1 MKNNL
6 LKVFTVLF
14 AASMMVS
21 NAAWGKTI
29 YLDVSGP
36 TADNPWSRE
45 NAYFQILGNGDGNN
59 WIHMNRVPNS
69 TCIYEAECNYTNIRF
84 ERRSPNWEYHWNYSV
99 QGNIPSDKNLFII
112 TGWNDSGDTWN
123 GVWSTYTPCTNEMP
137 STFYYLAGEG
147 VGSMPVWNASGLT
160 MLWDCDKKVFY
171 YTFKDL
177 DANTTKYQFKLNPS
191 TDTSW
196 GHEINANNID
206 NNYKDYA
213 NLELFSIKD
222 SRITFSLSEKS
233 DVTLYTDGSKVW
245 ASIPTSPTP
254 TKTLSGTNYFLR
266 GDMAIEDN
274 GGNSWRGVGDG
285 VTPRLVKNED
295 NTEASGYYIV
305 PNEFYQR
312 IELYVD
318 GNALKVNDK
327 IPAVADDGTSINI
340 NGSKAEIAAVTSG
353 ARKLQFVYKAEDEKL
368 HISSADPTQKTG
380 WVLQYRKDGTSSWS
394 HTAMDENG
402 AATVDGISSGK
413 WYVKITDASV
423 TDYSTDFKGVHGV
436 NWFGGLYI
444 DRNAC
449 SGVTFPDLASYY
461 KNDSKGSYWPIPRQ
475 GCPIGVFTVGEDN
488 TTLDFT
494 FDGGKITIVKGTAPT
509 PIEDP
514 VTVTF
519 NSNYGSAVASQTIE
533 RGSNATKPTDPT
545 KSENEFKG
553 WYQNADFSGEPFNF
567 ANTTIDEDITLYA
580 KWEYNGT
587 TYMVNGSNLGITPW
601 NSDDWDQNMDRMPE
615 MTKVDDHLEYE
626 VHVAFLKGNDIRFKL
641 LPCRTHYAASH
652 ECWDNGRGWDTYF
665 SIDRSSNLATYE
677 RHGDNNIKV
686 NLTGEGAYG
695 ITMCYDGVNVY
706 TKVEPLT
713 LYTVTFMNGTSE
725 FATQQVAAGY
735 NPTKPTPDPEKA
747 GYTFLGWSET
757 EGGDV
762 VDVTT
767 ITILDAKTFYAK
779 WELKAVE
786 SVVINPTTLKLVE
799 NGATGTISVVSF
811 TPEDAQGTTITW
823 TSDNEGV
830 ATVVDGVVTPVSK
843 GTATITCTV
852 SNAAGSASATCTVTV
867 VGEDEDCEMVWKEQ
881 YNGVGTIVNPFV
893 PGQGGPEKITHT
905 KIRIGDNGSGTNY
918 YAYDDNGIVKANTTG
933 EYWVMEDAGKTGS
946 NIQMYYLKSES
957 TGKYMYRQT
966 TEHTGNGDWKT
977 YTVATDTKSET
988 DAYKWYA
995 ALGSGNKGIIVSKL
1009 DGSGNQSANNTDCIL
1024 HRRHW
1029 TETWLWSDAPANSVT
1044 AGRGATQGG
1053 GGYTDM
1059 QSAFTDTETI
1069 DNPDAKQPT
1078 VEKDGKTYYRF
1089 AENGAMVCTLDNA
1102 LKVGDSVSVYCYNTT
1117 STTVSGEL
1125 RIGGAKVA
1133 DINLAAGVSV
1143 FPYKV
1148 AAAGGTEI
1156 VVATSSSD
1164 FCVAGVKVERK
1175 GPDVPKPANLVW
1187 DADLSGGVN
1196 RMVSEGAFQH
1206 VATAKGAGA
1215 ITYSSSDEAVATV
1228 DADGT
1233 VTPVDAGTTTITAT
1247 LEQEGCFEEGTIS
1260 YTLNLTD
1267 LPKPVITFTTL
1278 PSDAPQGSVQTVEV
1292 TTTGGDNFALA
1303 ITDGTG
1309 ATLTIVEN
1317 TGTKITATLAF
1328 GADATNIELTATTD
1342 RKEGEWAAASA
1353 VATATVSACYTEG
1366 VDIFTFTMQGSA
1378 AATNQPAT
1386 GLVGGSVT
1394 QNELGTVGTED
1405 NPATI
1410 DVLKIKMNGNKY
1422 VYDNAG
1428 KVEVKDSE
1436 GGDECKWA
1444 MIATG
1449 DSYKPNWS
1457 GNTYTLYYL
1466 KNISTNKYMK
1476 RGAGQYGNN
1485 GAWYYYTTVT
1495 DATLGEG
1502 DEYKWFI
1509 ALNSNNKFIVNKAGV
1524 RDGGINKSDHLH
1536 DCNQYNSE
1544 CNEHAAKPAVPC
1556 GMTSDLN
1563 DYSKLSL
1570 TTSTMPNPDMI
1581 KSVTIGEKT
1590 YYIISSTGQITIN
1603 CEMEAGDKIHLDVYD
1618 RQLAVAYED
1627 EVIIDANQNQY
1638 VYTTDNEYL
1647 CIAGISIWRQKAGEF
1662 ITPTL
1667 QWDADLTE
1675 AQEVEPGEVLTHTAT
1690 SLPKTMAIMGYQSS
1704 DDNVATVD
1712 ANGEVTIATD
1722 AADGATA
1729 TITATLPAIGCYEEA
1744 TASYTI
1750 KVVIPAPA
1758 VLQDAIDATLAGE
1771 TLTLTIDYT
1780 GQDGVINKA
1789 ITIKG
1794 ENKEVGTLTVTESG
1808 SLTVGSAINMN
1819 EFTLWEA
1826 EGNAT
1831 TPATSAQIIG
1841 AEQLNISGDTWFN
1854 VTFEPGANIDFG
1866 WYTLAV
1872 PFNVDNANGVYYIN
1886 AEGSRTHATCG
1897 NDYMI
1902 YNYNSSKRAQG
1913 QNGWEKYY
1921 GNLQPGVLYLITL
1934 NDELGV
1940 SAFSFKKASGNLGGN
1955 AELALKSYPSS
1966 DPTNANWNGVGNSTL
1981 VYRNVSFSGNK
1992 VQVYNHADDAF
2003 QVYPVSE
2010 VSFVVGGA
2018 FFAQSDGEETLTL
2031 TEATDPAFLRTPARK
2046 RAVTM
2051 DELNV
2056 RIGKDENSYTDQIFL
2071 SAEDDA
2077 LDSYEIAH
2085 DLVKMSHNTPKVAQL
2100 AINAYGVA
2108 LCDAEL
2114 PWNASNEAVFPLTI
2128 TAPKAGTYTIYL
2140 NGTAQS
2146 ALLLYQNGHYV
2157 CDLTAGAYTMDLGKG
2172 KNNEYSLVMTRPNE
2186 TVITGN
2192 EDVQQALNVKKI
2204 ILDNQM
2210 YILKDN
2216 QMINAIGT
2224 IVK

>member
-14 AASMMVS
+14 AASMMVC

-213 NLELFSIKD
+213 NLELFSIQD

-233 DVTLYTDGSKVW
+233 DVTLYTDGNKVW
-245 ASIPTSPTP
+245 ASTPTSPTP
-254 TKTLSGTNYFLR
+254 VLTGTYYLK
-266 GDMAIEDN
+266 GDMWLQSSGNGWIEA
-274 GGNSWRGVGDG
+274 GDG
-285 VTPRLVKNED
+285 QTPKLVVNED
-295 NTEASGYYIV
+295 KTEAIGYYVI
-305 PNEFYQR
+305 PKSMFQR
-312 IELYVD
+312 IEFKL
-318 GNALKVNDK
+318 
-327 IPAVADDGTSINI
+327 DGTADASTIAKLQNDGGYAF
-340 NGSKAEIAAVTSG
+340 NTNSSKAEINKDDSK
-353 ARKLQFVYKAEDEKL
+353 ARKVTLVYKASDGIL
-368 HISSADPTQKTG
+368 HASAAQPNQKSGWTLAYRKTG
-380 WVLQYRKDGTSSWS
+380 VSTWTEVAMDDQGEKTLESLESGQKYYIKITDGTS
-394 HTAMDENG
+394 
-402 AATVDGISSGK
+402 GI
-413 WYVKITDASV
+413 
-423 TDYSTDFKGVHGV
+423 HGV
-436 NWFGGLYI
+436 NWFGGMYI
-444 DRNAC
+444 DIDQSKKVSFN
-449 SGVTFPDLASYY
+449 TKNTYY
-461 KNDSKGSYWPIPRQ
+461 KNGDFQWPINSQNDPV
-475 GCPIGVFTVGEDN
+475 GVFYPQESKITVA
-488 TTLDFT
+488 
-494 FDGGKITIVKGTAPT
+494 FDGGVITFKEATTPT

-514 VTVTF
+514 VTITF
-519 NSNYGSAVASQTIE
+519 NSNYGSAVAEQVIE
-533 RGSNATKPTDPT
+533 KGSKATKPTAPT

-553 WYQNADFSGEPFNF
+553 WYQNADFSGEQFNF
-567 ANTTIDEDITLYA
+567 DNTTIEEDITLYA
-580 KWEYNGT
+580 KWNYNGT

-601 NSDDWDQNMDRMPE
+601 NDQDWDKNMETMPE
-615 MTKVDDHLEYE
+615 MTNVGDHLEYE
-626 VHVAFLKGNDIRFKL
+626 VQVAFLKSNDIRFKL
-641 LPCRTHYAASH
+641 LPCRTHFAVSPD
-652 ECWDNGRGWDTYF
+652 CWNNCRSWDNYF
-665 SIDRSSNLATYE
+665 SVERSSNLATYE
-677 RHGDNNIKV
+677 REGDNNIQF

-695 ITMCYDGVNVY
+695 ITICFDGVNVY
-706 TKVEPLT
+706 SKIEPLT

-779 WELKAVE
+779 WELKTVE
-786 SVVINPTTLKLVE
+786 TVVINPTTLKLVE
-799 NGATGTISVVSF
+799 NGATGTVSVVSF
-811 TPEDAQGTTITW
+811 TPEDAQGTTIAW

-843 GTATITCTV
+843 GTTTITCTV
-852 SNAAGSASATCTVTV
+852 SNTAGSASATCAVTV
-867 VGEDEDCEMVWKEQ
+867 ISEDEDCEIVWKEQ
-881 YNGVGTIVNPFV
+881 YKGVGEIVNPFV
-893 PGQGGPEKITHT
+893 PGGQGGPDMLTKCKIQVG
-905 KIRIGDNGSGTNY
+905 KDNGNKVAY
-918 YAYDDNGIVKANTTG
+918 YDENDANGYIK
-933 EYWVMEDAGKTGS
+933 
-946 NIQMYYLKSES
+946 
-957 TGKYMYRQT
+957 
-966 TEHTGNGDWKT
+966 HGNGDTDNYWW
-977 YTVATDTKSET
+977 YVDTVARKVSYATDGYTYYLRNVANGKYLCMSDVVIGTGNWGSNYTITADKTESNEAKCTWFFKQSNDKRLVNLSTKKNDNTGYEKGEMFIHRYQGVSSPAGT
-988 DAYKWYA
+988 YA
-995 ALGSGNKGIIVSKL
+995 VTGSS
-1009 DGSGNQSANNTDCIL
+1009 DGNQGNWQLTVLFTN
-1024 HRRHW
+1024 
-1029 TETWLWSDAPANSVT
+1029 VT
-1044 AGRGATQGG
+1044 LV
-1053 GGYTDM
+1053 
-1059 QSAFTDTETI
+1059 

-1102 LKVGDSVSVYCYNTT
+1102 LKVGDSISVYCYNTT
-1117 STTVSGEL
+1117 GTTVSGEL

-1143 FPYKV
+1143 FPYIV
-1148 AAAGGTEI
+1148 AAAGGTEV

-1164 FCVAGVKVERK
+1164 FCVAGVEVDRQ
-1175 GPDVPKPANLVW
+1175 GPDVPKPANLAW

-1206 VATAKGAGA
+1206 VATAKGAGV

-1228 DADGT
+1228 AADGT

-1267 LPKPVITFTTL
+1267 LPKPVITFNTL

-1328 GADATNIELTATTD
+1328 GADATDIELTATTD

-1378 AATNQPAT
+1378 AAANQPAI
-1386 GLVGGSVT
+1386 GIVGGSVT
-1394 QNELGTVGTED
+1394 QNELGTVGTPD
-1405 NPATI
+1405 NPATL

-1428 KVEVKDSE
+1428 KVEVKDNE

-1444 MIATG
+1444 MIPTG

-1457 GNTYTLYYL
+1457 SDTYTLYYL
-1466 KNISTNKYMK
+1466 KNVSTNKYMK

-1485 GAWYYYTTVT
+1485 GDWKYYTTVT

-1536 DCNQYNSE
+1536 DCNQYNDVTDQY
-1544 CNEHAAKPAVPC
+1544 AKKPAVPC

-1603 CEMEAGDKIHLDVYD
+1603 CEMEVGDKIHLDVYD

-1627 EVIIDANQNQY
+1627 EVIVDANKSQY

-1690 SLPKTMAIMGYQSS
+1690 GLPKTVAIMGYQSS

-1750 KVVIPAPA
+1750 KVVIPAPV
-1758 VLQDAIDATLAGE
+1758 VLQDAIDATPADE
-1771 TLTLTIDYT
+1771 TLTLTIDYI

-1826 EGNAT
+1826 EGNAA

-1872 PFNVDNANGVYYIN
+1872 PFTVDNANGVYYIN

-1897 NDYMI
+1897 SDYMI

-1934 NDELGV
+1934 NDDLQV
-1940 SAFSFKKASGNLGGN
+1940 STFSFKQADGNLGGN
-1955 AELALKSYPSS
+1955 AELALNAYPSS
-1966 DPTNANWNGVGNSTL
+1966 DPINANWNGVGNSTL
-1981 VYRNVSFSGNK
+1981 VYRNVSFSGDK
-1992 VQVYNHADDAF
+1992 VQVYNHAADAF
-2003 QVYPVSE
+2003 QVYPTSD

-2018 FFAQSDGEETLTL
+2018 FFVQSEGAETLTL
-2031 TEATDPAFLRTPARK
+2031 TETANPGLLRTPIRE
-2046 RAVTM
+2046 RAATM
-2051 DELNV
+2051 AELNV
-2056 RIGKDENSYTDQIFL
+2056 RIGADENSFTDQIFL

-2077 LDSYEIAH
+2077 EESYEIGH

-2157 CDLTAGAYTMDLGKG
+2157 CDLTASAYTMDLGKG